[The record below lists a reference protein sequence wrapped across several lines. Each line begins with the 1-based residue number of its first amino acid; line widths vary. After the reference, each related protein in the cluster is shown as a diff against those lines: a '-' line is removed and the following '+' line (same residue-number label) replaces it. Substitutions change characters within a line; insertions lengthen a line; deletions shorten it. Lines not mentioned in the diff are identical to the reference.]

1 MRILV
6 TGAAGFIGTKL
17 CRSLRL
23 NGDDVVELDKVGP
36 YSGPGHMFGQL
47 EQSGARGVIERVTLG
62 TLQCDIRDDVAM
74 GALPNIVGNVDACVH
89 LAAIAAPRQAEADPQ
104 LAWETNVRGTHNV
117 LALCRRLGVKKV
129 VFTSSAHV
137 YGISPKYMPTD
148 ENHPLALLD
157 TYTTTKILGE
167 KICELFH
174 SNYGISYTTCR
185 LFNAYGPGQSKDY
198 FMGVKLA
205 QARAGG
211 PVTIMNGGVTKDW
224 VWVYD
229 VVEAL
234 SLAVRTPY
242 VGPINIGTGVETSLL
257 EIAGVIA
264 NAYETTVVPD
274 ATVDQGP
281 TRMCADVS
289 RAERVLGWRPTTLI
303 RSGLGQTIAAG

>member
-6 TGAAGFIGTKL
+6 TGSAGFIGQKL
-17 CRSLRL
+17 CLALRGR
-23 NGDDVVELDKVGP
+23 GDEVVELDKVESTFP
-36 YSGPGHMFGQL
+36 
-47 EQSGARGVIERVTLG
+47 VIR
-62 TLQCDIRDDVAM
+62 CDIRDDVTMAS
-74 GALPNIVGNVDACVH
+74 LPVIIGSVDACVH

-117 LALCRRLGVKKV
+117 LSLCRKLGVKKV

-167 KICELFH
+167 KICELYH
-174 SNYGISYTTCR
+174 SNYGISYTACR

-198 FMGVKLA
+198 FLGVKLA

-224 VWVYD
+224 VWVHD
-229 VVEAL
+229 VVDAL
-234 SLAVRTPY
+234 ALAVSNPY
-242 VGPINIGTGVETSLL
+242 VGPLNIGTGVETSLRQ
-257 EIAGVIA
+257 IADMVAEG
-264 NAYETTVVPD
+264 YGTTVEPD
-274 ATVDQGP
+274 PGVDPGP
-281 TRMCADVS
+281 TRMCADAS
-289 RAERVLGWRPTTLI
+289 RAERVLGWRSKISLDQ
-303 RSGLGQTIAAG
+303 GLRQMT